1 VKKNISVNSISYY
14 NYKGAKMPVSPNIAT
29 SFTGGIV
36 SYIALTFIGI
46 GILFIFYSLPHVKE
60 YFEKTVAQTEDVVPV
75 KEEVITTRKEIDN
88 FDLSIFNN

>member
-1 VKKNISVNSISYY
+1 
-14 NYKGAKMPVSPNIAT
+14 MPVSPIIAT
-29 SFTGGIV
+29 SFSGGIV

-60 YFEKTVAQTEDVVPV
+60 YFENNIPKSEEVIPV
-75 KEEVITTRKEIDN
+75 EEEVITTRKEIEN